1 VKNDVL
7 NIISVFNPTR
17 KAEMIYGS
25 LMDKIEL
32 KPKDNV
38 AKLIDIL
45 KMKKVYE
52 EAVSI
57 LEG

>member
-7 NIISVFNPTR
+7 NIKSVFNPND
-17 KAEMIYGS
+17 KAEMIYIS
-25 LMDKIEL
+25 LMDKIKL
-32 KPKDNV
+32 KPKNNI

-45 KMKKVYE
+45 KRKKVYE

-57 LEG
+57 LKG